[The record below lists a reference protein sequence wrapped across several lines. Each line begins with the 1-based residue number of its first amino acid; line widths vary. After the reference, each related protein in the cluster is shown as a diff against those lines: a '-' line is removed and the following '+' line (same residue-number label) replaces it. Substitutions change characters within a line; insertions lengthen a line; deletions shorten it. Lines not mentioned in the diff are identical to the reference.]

1 MNRDAAKVLMG
12 SLVTKI
18 EQTGKAFRQLWGYA
32 DGIYVFQGIS
42 CYAFF
47 M

>member
-18 EQTGKAFRQLWGYA
+18 EQMREAFRQLWGNT